1 MSVFTKNTPIGID
14 KPIQAYQS
22 VFYNTL
28 KKLWNLTDTDWN
40 CYGRVYRNQTEDG
53 YTPEAYIGNGEYQEV
68 FFDDTLKALSF
79 FGVGETIKFTNLS
92 AIAPVYLIMM
102 VNIPLIKPAITGI
115 ADEEIRND
123 VQNFC
128 RAPRFTFEMQSFE
141 TGLDTVFKEYSGWRK
156 KDGIKYRDQYPL
168 HCFRINFNLI
178 YNIGNN

>member
-1 MSVFTKNTPIGID
+1 MSVFIKNTPIGID

-22 VFYNTL
+22 VFYSSL
-28 KKLWNLTDTDWN
+28 KKLWNLTDNDWN

-53 YTPEAYIGNGEYQEV
+53 YTPEAYVGNGEYQEV

-79 FGVGETIKFTNLS
+79 FGVSETIKFNNLS

-102 VNIPLIKPAITGI
+102 VNIQLIKPAITGI

-128 RAPRFTFEMQSFE
+128 RVPRFTFEMQSFE